1 MPLGRIPLDHQV
13 AAIDVAQSP
22 QFSKEQTRS
31 VVAAVLLDQLG
42 GHDRADDG
50 DPAAL
55 HWLRTSGEGPSQ
67 HRAAKNGDNLASLH
81 SGDPWVEKM
90 LSHCARAPI
99 GARGS
104 YPLLGSRPGPGSA
117 EISLSSRLSGY

>member
-55 HWLRTSGEGPSQ
+55 HRLRTSGEGPSQ
-67 HRAAKNGDNLASLH
+67 HRAAKNGDDLASLH
-81 SGDPWVEKM
+81 SGHPWVEKM
-90 LSHCARAPI
+90 LSHCALVRLVRLEANATVPCPI
-99 GARGS
+99 DFA
-104 YPLLGSRPGPGSA
+104 
-117 EISLSSRLSGY
+117 SSRR